1 MRGSDELKSLVDVW
15 GPMGDGFALM
25 RTVKERFD
33 PDRILNP
40 GRGPGAAARQDH
52 RARRVLPALW
62 GRRGPKGLPAPTAH
76 RVLGALKGHRELKD
90 RGVRTARRGQRA
102 RRARHVR
109 ASRPLRTLGAG
120 RSGWACR
127 TCRACRAH
135 RPERQLSRI
144 YRGDGPQRR

>member
-1 MRGSDELKSLVDVW
+1 MATPRCRGYRDLKGPRDQRELTARTALLVLRAPPV
-15 GPMGDGFALM
+15 P
-25 RTVKERFD
+25 
-33 PDRILNP
+33 
-40 GRGPGAAARQDH
+40 PGAAARQDH